1 MTRPP
6 ESVSHLSAGASPE
19 WKLLLACARTR
30 LDEAHRGQIRELL
43 RGPVDWPQFIS
54 AASRH
59 RLASLAHRHLD
70 AESAGA
76 VPPDAALSLETLA
89 RSSGRQ
95 SLSHAGRLIE
105 LVDLFR
111 SAGVAAVPY
120 KGPTLGALA
129 YGNFALRSFVDLDFM
144 LPQRDLLCAARL
156 LIAQGFQAY
165 PDPTAADEARFLA
178 RFHPGQYAF
187 VSDSKPPQVELHTEK
202 TLRYVP
208 VPLDWEG
215 LSRRF
220 IQVSFGGRQ
229 VQTFSVED
237 TLILLCVHGTKH
249 FWERLSWIC
258 DIAELVQSTPGVD
271 WGLNQDLAR
280 RAGCRRMWL
289 LGLALANR
297 LLDAPLPAEVRAWI
311 EGDVQVQRLSRQI
324 EDRLAGED
332 RTVLSAPQR
341 LLFRLRS
348 HESLGVSLR
357 QCLRTAIFPTEEDR
371 QACRLP
377 DWAAPLYLALRPWR
391 LLREHGF
398 GLRGKPLPDLASYIP
413 TPREAVEELLRFAA
427 LGAGDV
433 LYDLGCG
440 DGRIVIAAARRF
452 GIRAVGIDIDS
463 RRIAEA
469 RASAQQSGVE
479 HLVEFRQQD
488 ALGVD
493 LAPATVVTLYLSSS
507 GTLAL
512 SGKLREQLRPGAR
525 VISRDTAIPGW
536 DPFSM
541 EQISLSAS
549 QRTTTFFQWRIPRPG
564 ETLPQEVGTPSVV
577 ESAG

>member
-1 MTRPP
+1 
-6 ESVSHLSAGASPE
+6 LN
-19 WKLLLACARTR
+19 
-30 LDEAHRGQIRELL
+30 EAHRGRIRELV
-43 RGPVDWPQFIS
+43 REPVDWTGFLA

-59 RLASLAHRHLD
+59 RLVSLAHRHLV
-70 AESAGA
+70 AEAAGA
-76 VPPDAALSLETLA
+76 IPCDAALSLETLA

-129 YGNFALRSFVDLDFM
+129 YGNFALRSFADLDFI
-144 LPQRDLLCAARL
+144 LPQRDLLRAARL

-165 PDPTAADEARFLA
+165 PDPTAAEEARFLA

-187 VSDSKPPQVELHTEK
+187 VSDSIPLQVELHTEK
-202 TLRYVP
+202 TLRYLP
-208 VPLDWEG
+208 VPLDGEE

-258 DIAELVQSTPGVD
+258 DIAELVQSPRGVD
-271 WGLNQDLAR
+271 WGLNRDLAR

-311 EGDVQVQRLSRQI
+311 EGDAQIGRLGSRI

-341 LLFRLRS
+341 LLFRLGS
-348 HESLGVSLR
+348 HESLGVGIR
-357 QCLRTAIFPTEEDR
+357 QCLRTATSPTEEDR
-371 QACRLP
+371 QAWRLP

-398 GLRGKPLPDLASYIP
+398 GLRGRPQPNLASYIP
-413 TPREAVEELLRFAA
+413 TPPEAVEGLLRFAA
-427 LGAGDV
+427 LRCGDV
-433 LYDLGCG
+433 L
-440 DGRIVIAAARRF
+440 
-452 GIRAVGIDIDS
+452 
-463 RRIAEA
+463 
-469 RASAQQSGVE
+469 
-479 HLVEFRQQD
+479 
-488 ALGVD
+488 
-493 LAPATVVTLYLSSS
+493 
-507 GTLAL
+507 
-512 SGKLREQLRPGAR
+512 
-525 VISRDTAIPGW
+525 
-536 DPFSM
+536 
-541 EQISLSAS
+541 
-549 QRTTTFFQWRIPRPG
+549 
-564 ETLPQEVGTPSVV
+564 
-577 ESAG
+577 